1 MTIIGVPAETAARE
15 RRVALTPVDVARLSA
30 AGFRVVVEQSAGW
43 RADFTDAAYRKAG
56 AVVVTGPAA
65 VFDLAD
71 IVAWVKPPAYELD
84 SMPLRR
90 GQLLVGFQDPVYRAA
105 GIAELRARGV
115 ESIAFEQ
122 LSPTRDDLAAAPPH
136 AAGGDD
142 RVPGARLASDTAQAA
157 ARLAPGAGPVAA
169 DPLPRGGHLGGGSAD
184 SVLGDGRLATGGG
197 HLAPRVDPM
206 SVMSMIAGDVAYQ
219 EGRALLRKEVG
230 ARRVRTLVLGPGKAG
245 LAAVGAAVAGG
256 DEPPIVL
263 GRRPDQSVVATRHGA
278 GEFRVGPDAAAVTE
292 IIATTHPDL
301 IICAAGRGSRAPV
314 LLDESGLRALA
325 PGAVVVD
332 LAKKAGGNCVETRA
346 DDTVELTNGVRVTH
360 RSNYPASRPHA
371 ASKAYGAAVAALL
384 PELARALVPETPI
397 GHSRRFADLAAR
409 GGSIP
414 EWTFAEPLM
423 ASYQN

>member
-1 MTIIGVPAETAARE
+1 MTIIGVPVETAARE
-15 RRVALTPVDVARLSA
+15 RRVALTPADVARLAA
-30 AGFRVVVEQSAGW
+30 AGFRVVVEQGAGW
-43 RADFTDAAYRKAG
+43 RADFTDAAYREAG
-56 AVVVTGPAA
+56 AVVVAGPDA

-71 IVAWVKPPAYELD
+71 IVAWVKPPVYELD
-84 SMPLRR
+84 SMPLRP
-90 GQLLVGFQDPVYRAA
+90 GHVLVGFQDPVYRED
-105 GIAELRARGV
+105 GIAALRERGV
-115 ESIAFEQ
+115 ESIAFEHF
-122 LSPTRDDLAAAPPH
+122 SPARD
-136 AAGGDD
+136 
-142 RVPGARLASDTAQAA
+142 ARPSDA
-157 ARLAPGAGPVAA
+157 L
-169 DPLPRGGHLGGGSAD
+169 GSAD
-184 SVLGDGRLATGGG
+184 GDLPPVDGDRARTGGDRSSG
-197 HLAPRVDPM
+197 DAVARVDPM

-219 EGRALLRKEVG
+219 EGRALLRKDVG

-278 GEFRVGPDAAAVTE
+278 GEFLVGPDAAAVTE

-301 IICAAGRGSRAPV
+301 VICAAGRGSRAPV
-314 LLDESGLRALA
+314 LLDESGLRALT

>member
-1 MTIIGVPAETAARE
+1 MTIIGVPVETAARE
-15 RRVALTPVDVARLSA
+15 RRVALTPADVARLSA
-30 AGFRVVVEQSAGW
+30 AGFRLVVEQGAGW
-43 RADFTDAAYRKAG
+43 RADFTDAAYREAG
-56 AVVVTGPAA
+56 AVVVAGPDA

-71 IVAWVKPPAYELD
+71 VVAWVKPPVYELD
-84 SMPLRR
+84 SMPLRP
-90 GQLLVGFQDPVYRAA
+90 GHVLVGFQDPVYREA
-105 GIAELRARGV
+105 GIAALRQRGV
-115 ESIAFEQ
+115 ESIAFEH
-122 LSPTRDDLAAAPPH
+122 LSPERDARPGGAHSPADGALPP
-136 AAGGDD
+136 A
-142 RVPGARLASDTAQAA
+142 
-157 ARLAPGAGPVAA
+157 
-169 DPLPRGGHLGGGSAD
+169 
-184 SVLGDGRLATGGG
+184 
-197 HLAPRVDPM
+197 RVDPM
-206 SVMSMIAGDVAYQ
+206 SVMSMIAGDVAYR
-219 EGRALLRKEVG
+219 EGRALLRKDVG

-245 LAAVGAAVAGG
+245 LAAVGAAVASG

-278 GEFRVGPDAAAVTE
+278 GEFLVGPDAAAVTE
-292 IIATTHPDL
+292 IIASAHPDL
-301 IICAAGRGSRAPV
+301 VICAAGRGSRAPV